1 MARGGR
7 RTPAKPAAV
16 SGPGALARRTDG
28 GAGQPVRSFPAEFQG
43 QRQGLADLQGAAPLA
58 SGNAPATPPS
68 GAGGGSPLPFAD
80 GIAGPTQ
87 RPNEG
92 ITAGLPGQA
101 GRVLARDPDAL
112 IRYLYSLY
120 PHPSIQRLL
129 NDETAP

>member
-1 MARGGR
+1 MARGGK
-7 RTPAKPAAV
+7 RTPANPAAV

-43 QRQGLADLQGAAPLA
+43 QRQGLADLQGAAPMA
-58 SGNAPATPPS
+58 SSPPPGEAPG
-68 GAGGGSPLPFAD
+68 GAASLPFAQ
-80 GIAGPTQ
+80 GIGGPTQ
-87 RPNEG
+87 RPGEP
-92 ITAGLPGQA
+92 ITAGLPGQQSK
-101 GRVLARDPDAL
+101 VLARDPDAL